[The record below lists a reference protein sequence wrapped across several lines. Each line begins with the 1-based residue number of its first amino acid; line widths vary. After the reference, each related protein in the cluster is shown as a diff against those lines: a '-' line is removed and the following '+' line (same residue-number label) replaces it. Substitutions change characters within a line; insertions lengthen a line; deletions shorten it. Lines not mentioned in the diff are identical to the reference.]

1 MNIVMKYN
9 HLVLMHLEQI
19 LSMKYTFT
27 RDVDISEVWFH
38 KEFEQP
44 KYLSIIARFD
54 YPFGDIHYT
63 TPYNKARSF
72 RYNKKALKSKI
83 RAILI
88 DCLC

>member
-9 HLVLMHLEQI
+9 NLVLKQLDLL
-19 LSMKYTFT
+19 LSLKYTFT

-44 KYLSIIARFD
+44 KYLSIIARFG
-54 YPFGDIHYT
+54 YPVGEIHYT
-63 TPYNKARSF
+63 TPYNPARSF
-72 RYNKKALKSKI
+72 RFNKKALKTKI